1 MAFVFASLL
10 IIATLAVVSGVAV
23 RTERTAA
30 GVSPSF
36 LDSFDALFLMFLIA
50 AIALAGMWLSRFC
63 SGFEGDAARVY
74 LPTVALQFLT
84 VGAVVLFSRHA
95 GVRINFKPDFSALK
109 SGVLYFVP
117 TLSILLAGAG
127 VALFYK
133 AAFGEDIA
141 RQDAVSMF
149 MELDGFFPR
158 TLACLSIVLF
168 APIAE
173 ELFFR
178 GLLYPVFKGAFLTV
192 LCGGAPDSANALGRR
207 TAAVAAAVSVSVL
220 FSLIHASAYAALP
233 IFLMGLILVCCY
245 ERTNSIVSPVIT
257 HSLFNLVNV
266 AMLSA
271 L

>member
-1 MAFVFASLL
+1 MAVLGASLL
-10 IIATLAVVSGVAV
+10 IVATLVVVACVAV
-23 RTERTAA
+23 CTERTAT

-36 LDSFDALFLMFLIA
+36 LDSFNVLFLMFLIA
-50 AIALAGMWLSRFC
+50 AIALAGMSLSKFC
-63 SGFEGDAARVY
+63 SGFEGDVARVY
-74 LPTVALQFLT
+74 LPTVALQLLT
-84 VGAVVLFSRHA
+84 VGAVVSFARHA
-95 GVRINFKPDFSALK
+95 GVRINFKPDFFALK
-109 SGVLYFVP
+109 NGVLYFVP

-133 AAFGEDIA
+133 AVFGEEIA
-141 RQDAVSMF
+141 RQDVVSMF
-149 MELDGFFPR
+149 MELDGFFPK

-192 LCGGAPDSANALGRR
+192 LCGGSPECTNVLGRR
-207 TAAVAAAVSVSVL
+207 TAAIASAVVVSAL
-220 FSLIHASAYAALP
+220 FSLIHVSAYAALP
-233 IFLMGLILVCCY
+233 IFLMGLILVCAY
-245 ERTNSIVSPVIT
+245 ERTNSIVSPIVA

-266 AMLSA
+266 VMLSA

>member
-1 MAFVFASLL
+1 MAVVFASLL
-10 IIATLAVVSGVAV
+10 VAATLAVVAAVAV

-36 LDSFDALFLMFLIA
+36 LDSFNTLFLMFLIA
-50 AIALAGMWLSRFC
+50 AIALAGMSLSKFC
-63 SGFEGDAARVY
+63 SGFGGDVARVY
-74 LPTVALQFLT
+74 LPTVALQLLT
-84 VGAVVLFSRHA
+84 AGAVVLFSRHA

-109 SGVLYFVP
+109 NGVLYFVP

-133 AAFGEDIA
+133 AVFGGEIA
-141 RQDAVSMF
+141 RQDVVSMF
-149 MELDGFFPR
+149 MELDGFFPKAF
-158 TLACLSIVLF
+158 ACLSIVLF

-178 GLLYPVFKGAFLTV
+178 GLLYPVFK
-192 LCGGAPDSANALGRR
+192 
-207 TAAVAAAVSVSVL
+207 AAAAAVSFL

-233 IFLMGLILVCCY
+233 IFLMGLVLVCAY
-245 ERTNSIVSPVIT
+245 ERTNSIVSPVVA

>member
-1 MAFVFASLL
+1 MAVVFASLL
-10 IIATLAVVSGVAV
+10 VAATLAVVAAVAV

-36 LDSFDALFLMFLIA
+36 LDSFNTLFLMFLIA
-50 AIALAGMWLSRFC
+50 AIALAGMSLSKFC
-63 SGFEGDAARVY
+63 SGFGGDVARVY
-74 LPTVALQFLT
+74 LPTVALQLLT
-84 VGAVVLFSRHA
+84 AGAVVLFSRHA

-109 SGVLYFVP
+109 NGVLYFVP

-133 AAFGEDIA
+133 AVFGGEIV
-141 RQDAVSMF
+141 RQDVVSMF
-149 MELDGFFPR
+149 MELDGFFPKAF
-158 TLACLSIVLF
+158 ACLSIVLF

-192 LCGGAPDSANALGRR
+192 LCGGSPECANVLGHR
-207 TAAVAAAVSVSVL
+207 TATVAAAAAVSFL

-233 IFLMGLILVCCY
+233 IFLMGLVLVCAY
-245 ERTNSIVSPVIT
+245 ERTNSIVSPVVA